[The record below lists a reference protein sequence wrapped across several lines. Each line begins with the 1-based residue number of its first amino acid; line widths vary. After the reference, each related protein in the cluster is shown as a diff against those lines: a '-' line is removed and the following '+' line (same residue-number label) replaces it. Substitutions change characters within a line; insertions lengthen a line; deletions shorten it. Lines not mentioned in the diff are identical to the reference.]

1 MCYYG
6 REQKIR
12 LVKQVLFSKLAIV
25 MLVRSGTRN
34 LRARQLKLMKSK
46 QKEHWGDS
54 WLLKGL
60 FHATTYVM
68 MKPKK
73 KERDVRRA
81 ACSCAI

>member
-1 MCYYG
+1 MCYNG

-12 LVKQVLFSKLAIV
+12 LVRQVLFSKLAKV
-25 MLVRSGTRN
+25 MLVRSGTSN

-46 QKEHWGDS
+46 QKEHWGNS

-68 MKPKK
+68 MKPPKK
-73 KERDVRRA
+73 RREM
-81 ACSCAI
+81 